1 MGGVEVLSARLA
13 RGLRGDYGFVFF
25 CLEET
30 GVIGRGLV
38 EDGVP
43 VRVVG
48 RRPGIDLGCVGR
60 LARLLRDHRVD
71 LIHAHTYGP
80 FFYAATAR
88 LLGGRVPILYAEH
101 ARPFP
106 DSPRLRHA
114 VANRILLGTR
124 DRVVGV
130 GQAVRQAVIRNEGIP
145 PERVEVVGNGIDVD
159 AFTAD
164 PRARTDVRRE
174 LGLADEEPV
183 AVQVARLDP
192 IKDHVTAFHA
202 LGLAARRVGN
212 LRLVVVGDGA
222 LAGPLRR
229 LADGLGLGAHV
240 RFLGLRTDVSR
251 LLSAADVFLLSSLSE
266 AAPVS
271 VMEAMASGL
280 AVVATRV
287 GGVGELVADGETGL
301 LSPPGHPEPL
311 AGNLARLADDP
322 VLRRRMGRAGRRR
335 ALEAFSEGTMLRR
348 YRSIYDEMLGRPPE
362 PGSSLR
368 SYPQPRGG
376 TDEKLRHGTRSPC

>member
-1 MGGVEVLSARLA
+1 M
-13 RGLRGDYGFVFF
+13 
-25 CLEET
+25 
-30 GVIGRGLV
+30 
-38 EDGVP
+38 
-43 VRVVG
+43 
-48 RRPGIDLGCVGR
+48 
-60 LARLLRDHRVD
+60 
-71 LIHAHTYGP
+71 
-80 FFYAATAR
+80 
-88 LLGGRVPILYAEH
+88 
-101 ARPFP
+101 
-106 DSPRLRHA
+106 
-114 VANRILLGTR
+114 
-124 DRVVGV
+124 GV

-145 PERVEVVGNGIDVD
+145 PGRVEVVGNGIDVD

-164 PRARTDVRRE
+164 PRARTDVRRK

-192 IKDHVTAFHA
+192 IKDHVTALHA

-212 LRLVVVGDGA
+212 LRLVVVGDGT

-301 LSPPGHPEPL
+301 LSPPGHPGPL
-311 AGNLARLADDP
+311 AGNLAASPMTPPSGGGWDAPGAGGPSKRSP
-322 VLRRRMGRAGRRR
+322 RAP
-335 ALEAFSEGTMLRR
+335 MLRR
-348 YRSIYDEMLGRPPE
+348 YRSIYDEMLGRPPG
-362 PGSSLR
+362 PGPSLPVIPPIT
-368 SYPQPRGG
+368 S
-376 TDEKLRHGTRSPC
+376 RHR